1 MLLWLP
7 TDTCALLRTPPSS
20 ALYAASL
27 GSRWCLSMP
36 PDKGKRPYEW
46 DTIPGP
52 GAYTISSNQK
62 GEGVMG
68 AAPSF
73 SMVGRKPVPGPS
85 HSSPGPVYSPRSK
98 AQMGDGSSYTFGS
111 SRDPGRLGGGGTKA
125 SGSKAPG
132 PGDYD
137 THTTAKGASSLGD
150 SPRYGFGTASQRE
163 SHSARGRRC
172 VRPAEP
178 TRHTRFSSSGR
189 EQRMSRPLRTSAL
202 LHAAAP
208 APGGLT
214 PCARSAVRRSS
225 HSAAVSKEV
234 GIGVKEDYYTATR
247 SYQTAPPDRHAGP
260 PHPTQGARCTP
271 MMPLTYSPPMLR
283 RQVHLAPAR
292 AGLLLY
298 LLTTHASTPKPN
310 PNPNQ
315 VHLAPA
321 RAGEQLRRRLARP
334 DGLPDAG

>member
-1 MLLWLP
+1 
-7 TDTCALLRTPPSS
+7 
-20 ALYAASL
+20 
-27 GSRWCLSMP
+27 MP

-52 GAYTISSNQK
+52 GAYTITGNQK

-85 HSSPGPVYSPRSK
+85 NASPGPVYSPRSK

-111 SRDPGRLGGGGTKA
+111 SRDPGQLGGGGRKA
-125 SGSKAPG
+125 NSSKAPG

-178 TRHTRFSSSGR
+178 GSPQLRAGAAQ
-189 EQRMSRPLRTSAL
+189 EQAAQDERVAARRRTSPGPHTPGAL
-202 LHAAAP
+202 GRTPFLSL
-208 APGGLT
+208 GG
-214 PCARSAVRRSS
+214 
-225 HSAAVSKEV
+225 SK
-234 GIGVKEDYYTATR
+234 
-247 SYQTAPPDRHAGP
+247 
-260 PHPTQGARCTP
+260 
-271 MMPLTYSPPMLR
+271 
-283 RQVHLAPAR
+283 
-292 AGLLLY
+292 
-298 LLTTHASTPKPN
+298 
-310 PNPNQ
+310 
-315 VHLAPA
+315 
-321 RAGEQLRRRLARP
+321 
-334 DGLPDAG
+334 